1 MFNRFN
7 HPCSISGFL
16 HPQAGL
22 TPQPQP
28 MRVGHQ
34 AFAPRGSRNALDQVG
49 QAGHGIKALESRL
62 SATGVASMEKSGG
75 NLWDDKDSNLW
86 KIKWF
91 WWDTPMYI
99 YYIYILYIYTYIYTI
114 PIVTTNE
121 WEPYATTIL
130 GFTTDF
136 GKSSGR
142 SIGKS
147 TIYGKKQTWMRM
159 G

>member
-86 KIKWF
+86 KIK
-91 WWDTPMYI
+91 
-99 YYIYILYIYTYIYTI
+99 
-114 PIVTTNE
+114 
-121 WEPYATTIL
+121 
-130 GFTTDF
+130 
-136 GKSSGR
+136 
-142 SIGKS
+142 
-147 TIYGKKQTWMRM
+147 
-159 G
+159 

>member
-1 MFNRFN
+1 MENQVILMG
-7 HPCSISGFL
+7 HPN
-16 HPQAGL
+16 
-22 TPQPQP
+22 
-28 MRVGHQ
+28 V
-34 AFAPRGSRNALDQVG
+34 
-49 QAGHGIKALESRL
+49 
-62 SATGVASMEKSGG
+62 
-75 NLWDDKDSNLW
+75 
-86 KIKWF
+86 
-91 WWDTPMYI
+91 YI
-99 YYIYILYIYTYIYTI
+99 LYIYILYIYTYIYTI